1 MKTPKKIIKPV
12 RRQKE
17 RAALTRERILFS
29 AQRIF
34 VRDGFEAAKLDEIAS
49 TAGYT
54 RGAFYAN
61 FKNKEELFVAVAG
74 QQITNHI
81 SIAVGAV
88 RSKSG
93 VKPKVHEMLQKMA
106 NTPEARAWVI
116 LMIEFSLFVLRHPE
130 QKNHLLLLYEPLIKG
145 TETVFRDLYKEA
157 DRNPSLPLSVIGVGF
172 YSFIQGLILQGMLN
186 SKLVTPKV
194 TTDLLKNYL
203 HAALGDE
210 SKRGE

>member
-1 MKTPKKIIKPV
+1 MKTPKEIIKPV

-17 RAALTRERILFS
+17 RAALTRERILSS

-34 VRDGFEAAKLDEIAS
+34 VSDGFEAAKLDEIAS

-93 VKPKVHEMLQKMA
+93 VIPKVHELLQKMA
-106 NTPEARAWVI
+106 NTPESRDWVI

-130 QKNHLLLLYEPLIKG
+130 QKNISFCFMNHLSRVLRPFSGISIRRLI
-145 TETVFRDLYKEA
+145 VIR
-157 DRNPSLPLSVIGVGF
+157 PSISHR
-172 YSFIQGLILQGMLN
+172 SLILLFYPRTYIAGDAERQSGN
-186 SKLVTPKV
+186 AKSYSRPTK
-194 TTDLLKNYL
+194 DL
-203 HAALGDE
+203 
-210 SKRGE
+210 SSC